1 MPSAEYGFK
10 SAIADILTGVIVSA
24 ILGAIGGELGS
35 LALLL
40 FSLVSIV
47 GMVETLDRMEH
58 WSLLYL
64 VGWLAGITL
73 VGSFLLEKWEV
84 QLSLVVG
91 ILYVIVKLAR
101 KMR

>member
-1 MPSAEYGFK
+1 VPGAEHGFK
-10 SAIADILTGVIVSA
+10 SAIADLLTGVIVSA
-24 ILGAIGGELGS
+24 ILGVVSGELGS

-40 FSLVSIV
+40 FSLLSIV
-47 GMVETLDRMEH
+47 GMIETFDRMEH

-73 VGSFLLEKWEV
+73 VGPFLLEKWEV

-91 ILYVIVKLAR
+91 FIYAGAKLTRKAR
-101 KMR
+101 

>member
-1 MPSAEYGFK
+1 MPGAEHGFK
-10 SAIADILTGVIVSA
+10 SAIADILIGVIISA

-40 FSLVSIV
+40 FSLLSIV
-47 GMVETLDRMEH
+47 GMIETLDRMEH

-73 VGSFLLEKWEV
+73 VGSLLLEKWEV
-84 QLSLVVG
+84 QLSIIVG
-91 ILYVIVKLAR
+91 ILYVAIKLMR
-101 KMR
+101 KRE